1 MAQALAFM
9 ETQPSLEAQG
19 FSMFYL
25 TAGAGGL
32 PFKAGGHSLP
42 SEGEEARAIYFQLP
56 LNLAREVEGGSE
68 GVVSW
73 GIVAGHAYLLPVFL
87 YVA

>member
-1 MAQALAFM
+1 MAQALAFV
-9 ETQPSLEAQG
+9 ETRPSLEAEG

-32 PFKAGGHSLP
+32 PFKAGGHSVP

-56 LNLAREVEGGSE
+56 LDLAREGGSE

-73 GIVAGHAYLLPVFL
+73 GIVAGQVYLLPVFL